1 MSWCWIRTGTAFL
14 SPKPAPSDPVSDRPA
29 PTVHLLCGLP
39 GAGKTTHARRLA
51 EEVPAV
57 RFSLDEWML
66 RLHSPR
72 YDDPAYA
79 ARLPACTSLIW
90 DTAVQVLR
98 LGHDVVLDWNQWSR
112 RRRAHWADTTRQA
125 GYQVMLHHVD
135 APIDVA
141 VARAQARAAAGS
153 HDIDEAGVRHLA
165 EIFEPPTTDEGIPIR
180 TVH

>member
-1 MSWCWIRTGTAFL
+1 M
-14 SPKPAPSDPVSDRPA
+14 SDRSA

-51 EEVPAV
+51 EELLAV

-66 RLHSPR
+66 RLFGLR
-72 YDDPAYA
+72 YDDPAYGS
-79 ARLPACTSLIW
+79 RLPACTGLIW

-112 RRRAHWADTTRQA
+112 QRRAHWCDTVRLA
-125 GYQVMLHHVD
+125 GFQVVLHHVD
-135 APIDVA
+135 VPMEVA
-141 VARAQARAAAGS
+141 VARARDRAEQGTVGS

-165 EIFEPPTTDEGIPIR
+165 EIFEPPTASEGIPIR
-180 TVH
+180 TVL